1 MDSVVD
7 RRKWLLSNGFKQTDW
22 NKRDMEQEIESL
34 IEFDNHDDVWR
45 ATAEVLRAQV
55 SEAVWFSTFND
66 AVAVADDK
74 MSLRLQVPNSYV
86 KERILTRYM
95 SLVRDA
101 LNEVGASDR
110 QLLIDVQTN
119 TATDVHDRLSTS
131 PTSLDSPIQLNES
144 LTESGF
150 NHDHHSNNE
159 AGMSFGQTLK
169 SRSGKG
175 TAVGLNPR
183 YTFETFVKGASN
195 QFALA
200 AAQRVAE
207 TPGRSYNPLFIY
219 GSAGLGKTHLLHAIG
234 YYVHQH
240 YAHYEVRYVSTETF
254 LNEYVDGIRSN
265 TIAAF
270 KRRYREVD
278 VLLIDDIQ
286 FMEGKEGLQEEFFHT
301 FNSLHGA
308 NKQIVI
314 SSDRVPDAIPT
325 LEDRLRGRFRWG
337 LITDIQ
343 PPDMETRLAIL
354 RNKAEREN
362 TSVSNDVLEFIA
374 SNVTTNIREL
384 EGALIRVGAYA
395 SLNKTVVDISMA
407 QKLLVD
413 LLTRTAPKAR
423 TGEQL
428 LIEISD
434 HLGFD
439 VEAMKGKSRQRPLV
453 SARQTAMY
461 VFRELTD
468 LSYPAIARLFGG
480 RDHTTVIHAVDKT
493 QRMMS
498 ERKQVF
504 DQVTELVQK
513 FKTS

>member
-1 MDSVVD
+1 MDNELQVD
-7 RRKWLLSNGFKQTDW
+7 SHGT
-22 NKRDMEQEIESL
+22 E
-34 IEFDNHDDVWR
+34 NHDDVWR
-45 ATAEVLRAQV
+45 ATAQVLRAQV

-74 MSLRLQVPNSYV
+74 MSLRLQVPNTYV
-86 KERILTRYM
+86 RERILTRYM

-101 LNEVGASDR
+101 LDEVGASER

-119 TATDVHDRLSTS
+119 TAADVHEQLSTNNT
-131 PTSLDSPIQLNES
+131 PDQLPAELNTSLSQPSE
-144 LTESGF
+144 TT
-150 NHDHHSNNE
+150 
-159 AGMSFGQTLK
+159 TLK

-175 TAVGLNPR
+175 MAVGLNPR
-183 YTFETFVKGASN
+183 YTFETFVKGTSN

-234 YYVHQH
+234 YYVHQN

-301 FNSLHGA
+301 FNSLHGT

-314 SSDRVPDAIPT
+314 SSDRMPDAIPT

-354 RNKAEREN
+354 RNKAERER
-362 TSVSNDVLEFIA
+362 TSVSHEVLEFIA

-384 EGALIRVGAYA
+384 EGALIRVAAYS
-395 SLNKTVVDISMA
+395 SLNKTQVDVPLA
-407 QKLLVD
+407 QQLLTD
-413 LLTRTAPKAR
+413 LLTRATVKPR
-423 TGEQL
+423 SDEQL
-428 LIEISD
+428 LVEIAE
-434 HLGFD
+434 HLGFE
-439 VEAMKGKSRQRPLV
+439 VEALRGKSRQRPLV
-453 SARQTAMY
+453 QARQTAMY

-498 ERKQVF
+498 ERKQVY